1 MMNPP
6 SSNPC
11 IDELGAPVQ
20 SAAAP
25 VPASRSAWL
34 AVGSIAVGTFAMVS
48 TEFMPIGLLTD
59 IARGLDVSD
68 GTAGLMVTM
77 PGVLAA
83 FAGPALIVASGKLD
97 RRTVLIALT
106 TLLIASNL
114 LAAFA
119 PNFVTMLVARLML
132 GLCVGGFWTFAPA
145 AATQL
150 VPHAS
155 QARAMSIVL
164 AGVSA
169 ATVLGVPAGSSLARC
184 SAGAHRSR

>member
-1 MMNPP
+1 MNSP

-11 IDELGAPVQ
+11 ADDLVHEPAE
-20 SAAAP
+20 AAR
-25 VPASRSAWL
+25 STRSAWP

-68 GTAGLMVTM
+68 GTAGLMITM

-83 FAGPALIVASGKLD
+83 FAGPALIVASGRLD

-106 TLLIASNL
+106 SLLIASNL

-119 PNFVTMLVARLML
+119 PNFATMLWH
-132 GLCVGGFWTFAPA
+132 G
-145 AATQL
+145 
-150 VPHAS
+150 
-155 QARAMSIVL
+155 
-164 AGVSA
+164 
-169 ATVLGVPAGSSLARC
+169 
-184 SAGAHRSR
+184 